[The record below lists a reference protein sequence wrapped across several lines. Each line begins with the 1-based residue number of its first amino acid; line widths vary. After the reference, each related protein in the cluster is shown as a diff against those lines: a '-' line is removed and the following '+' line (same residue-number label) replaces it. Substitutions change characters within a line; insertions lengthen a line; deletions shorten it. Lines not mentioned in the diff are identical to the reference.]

1 MREKKIKML
10 AWSDAAV
17 VQTGFGVVSKYV
29 LKGLYGTGNY
39 EIDQL
44 AINYH
49 GDFYD
54 REECP
59 YQLVPAKIGNPR
71 DPYGLKM
78 FGQSLVKNKYD
89 IVWILNDTFVVQPVA
104 NVLDEVRK
112 AYLDR
117 GETPPMFVY
126 YYPVDCKVLPNYAGM
141 IDKADVPVAYT
152 EFGINETLKVLPHVE
167 GRLEQIYHGVNTS
180 VIHPISKAER
190 ARWRKAYLKVNDD
203 TFVITNVNR
212 NSVRKQ
218 IPHTLLAFKEF
229 KKLVPNSVL
238 YLHTVPK
245 DGGIDLLQACKDL
258 QLSPVK
264 DVIFPANYSPSRGF
278 PEEVLNRFFCCSDAF
293 LTTHLGEGFGL
304 CVHPETLIDTL
315 EKFAHMREVKVGDRV
330 LTEDGTYREVVDKIS
345 REDKVLEVDV
355 FGTPNTLVTPQHPF
369 LAVKAEGRS
378 RRSAVRACDFDRP
391 EWTRGSDLKKGD
403 FVAIVKPKDCSPM
416 PEDVDLVQWVDGVEY
431 DDEYVWC
438 KMGFS
443 PHSNGL
449 SISDIQRQYGV
460 SKRVA
465 EDARRCVLGTS
476 LRSRGLPGSRAFEVA
491 EKIASAGL
499 KVNDKILKIKRFVK
513 IDDDFLSFVGWY
525 IAEGSNGNGRTIEL
539 DLHIDELPIANKLG
553 QFLARAFGV
562 IPVIEENGKKKCR
575 CYCSSQILSLFMA
588 KYCGAHAQNKK
599 IHSSLSSCY
608 SRLLPLLRGIL
619 VGDGYLAKNKVILS
633 MTSREVVWQVRNILL
648 ANNVFCSVN
657 GPYHRGKHLEQWVLS
672 VAGEDHKK
680 LCDLLGLEYGYVA
693 SRKRAQ
699 HYVETE
705 RYFFARVRSVK
716 DAGTSEVM
724 DVSVRDVHSFV
735 GNGLLLHNTVAEAM
749 AAEVPVIAPDNTNMY
764 ELLGKI
770 DADEKR
776 GWLYPCKDMV
786 WVDNSGYRP
795 AGRIEDIVSSLLDVY
810 KKTKMHDPELNLRTK
825 RAREWCVEHDW
836 SNIGK
841 QWVKLFDRKYEEYL
855 DGQLKTQASSV
866 RAEEM

>member
-10 AWSDAAV
+10 AWSDAV
-17 VQTGFGVVSKYV
+17 TVQTGFGVVSNYV
-29 LKGLYGTGNY
+29 LKGLHDTGNY

-78 FGQSLVKNKYD
+78 FGQSLVKKKYD

-104 NVLDEVRK
+104 GVLDEIRK
-112 AYLDR
+112 VYLDR
-117 GETPPMFVY
+117 GDIPPMFVY
-126 YYPVDCKVLPNYAGM
+126 YYPVDCKVLSNYAGM

-180 VIHPISKAER
+180 VIRPISQTER
-190 ARWRKAYLKVNDD
+190 AQWRKAYLKVDD
-203 TFVITNVNR
+203 NTFVITNVNR

-304 CVHPETLIDTL
+304 
-315 EKFAHMREVKVGDRV
+315 
-330 LTEDGTYREVVDKIS
+330 
-345 REDKVLEVDV
+345 
-355 FGTPNTLVTPQHPF
+355 
-369 LAVKAEGRS
+369 
-378 RRSAVRACDFDRP
+378 
-391 EWTRGSDLKKGD
+391 
-403 FVAIVKPKDCSPM
+403 
-416 PEDVDLVQWVDGVEY
+416 
-431 DDEYVWC
+431 
-438 KMGFS
+438 
-443 PHSNGL
+443 
-449 SISDIQRQYGV
+449 
-460 SKRVA
+460 
-465 EDARRCVLGTS
+465 
-476 LRSRGLPGSRAFEVA
+476 
-491 EKIASAGL
+491 
-499 KVNDKILKIKRFVK
+499 
-513 IDDDFLSFVGWY
+513 
-525 IAEGSNGNGRTIEL
+525 
-539 DLHIDELPIANKLG
+539 
-553 QFLARAFGV
+553 
-562 IPVIEENGKKKCR
+562 
-575 CYCSSQILSLFMA
+575 
-588 KYCGAHAQNKK
+588 
-599 IHSSLSSCY
+599 
-608 SRLLPLLRGIL
+608 
-619 VGDGYLAKNKVILS
+619 
-633 MTSREVVWQVRNILL
+633 
-648 ANNVFCSVN
+648 
-657 GPYHRGKHLEQWVLS
+657 
-672 VAGEDHKK
+672 
-680 LCDLLGLEYGYVA
+680 
-693 SRKRAQ
+693 
-699 HYVETE
+699 
-705 RYFFARVRSVK
+705 
-716 DAGTSEVM
+716 
-724 DVSVRDVHSFV
+724 
-735 GNGLLLHNTVAEAM
+735 TVAEAM
-749 AAEVPVIAPDNTNMY
+749 AAGVPVIAPDNTNMY

-776 GWLYPCKDMV
+776 GWLYPCKDML

-795 AGRIEDIVSSLLDVY
+795 AGRIDDIVNSLLDVY
-810 KKTKMHDPELNLRTK
+810 KQTKTHDPELNLRTK

-841 QWVKLFDRKYEEYL
+841 QWVKLFDHKYEVYL
-855 DGQLKTQASSV
+855 DGQLKTQVSNV